1 MVGLWDFR
9 GSLVSDSVHIP
20 VLADEVAALL
30 GGSGGNQR
38 PDGWIVDATLGAGGH
53 SATLLERFPGVRVLG
68 TDQDPEI
75 LDVARERLEPFQDRA
90 RIECARISELSRL
103 LRKLRLERPIGF
115 LMDLGASSL
124 QLDRPERGFSF
135 STDGPLDMR
144 MDPTRERT
152 AADIVN
158 TWDESDLADLFYHE
172 GGEGRARRVAEEIV
186 RFRRRAAFRRT
197 GALADLV
204 AHVYGRS
211 GGRVHPATKVF
222 QALRRAVN
230 QEGEELLA
238 GLHAAQQHLA
248 DGGVL
253 AVIAFHS
260 GEDGV
265 VKRFLR
271 AGAAEGRW
279 ELVSKKPIQAS
290 RDEQRRNPRAR
301 SAVLR
306 GAIRRRRADESPS
319 ADTLAEGRHGDE
331 ATPAPGAGTE
341 AGS

>member
-1 MVGLWDFR
+1 MVQLWGEELTFR
-9 GSLVSDSVHIP
+9 GSVVSDSVHIP

-75 LDVARERLEPFQDRA
+75 LDVARERLEPFQDRVLLEQA
-90 RIECARISELSRL
+90 RFSDLSRL
-103 LRKLRLERPIGF
+103 LRKLRLGRPIGF

-124 QLDRPERGFSF
+124 QLDRAERGFSF
-135 STDGPLDMR
+135 QFDGPLDMR
-144 MDPTRERT
+144 MDPRRERT
-152 AADIVN
+152 AAEIVN
-158 TWDESDLADLFYHE
+158 TWDESDLADLFFHE
-172 GGEGRARRVAEEIV
+172 GGEGRARRIAAEIV
-186 RFRRRAAFRRT
+186 RFRRRVPFRRT

-204 AHVYGRS
+204 SHVYGRS

-230 QEGEELLA
+230 QESEELLA
-238 GLHAAQQHLA
+238 GLAAAECWLQ
-248 DGGVL
+248 DGGHL
-253 AVIAFHS
+253 AVISFHS

-271 AGAAEGRW
+271 EGSSDGRW
-279 ELVSKKPIQAS
+279 EQSSKKPIQAGQE
-290 RDEQRRNPRAR
+290 EQRANPRAR

-306 GAIRRRRADESPS
+306 GGIRHR
-319 ADTLAEGRHGDE
+319 
-331 ATPAPGAGTE
+331 APGE
-341 AGS
+341 PLPEDRS